1 MQELE
6 ARFRAVESA
15 VKQAEEN
22 RWRRSNPEARARAEA
37 AVTQLEATLAK
48 LRADAAKAEEAGNDR
63 KRAEAEQ
70 AIAAREAWLVEAR
83 RALADFS

>member
-6 ARFRAVESA
+6 ARFRAVETA

-48 LRADAAKAEEAGNDR
+48 AARRRSQGGGAGNDR